1 MKKQQICI
9 LGSTGSIGTQALDVI
24 AFRGCHLE
32 EEIEGRIIYTVE
44 CSNQLS
50 TYGIHQVETDD
61 FCPSHVLSVAI
72 RKMTREKDLATRIVA
87 CLLLGV
93 DVLKLHEHILIVLE
107 AILLQIERYE
117 DAIDV
122 EHQILSIHSVENII
136 GDGESNLALHTMRF
150 AQLTYLIYFVSSYH
164 TLL

>member
-1 MKKQQICI
+1 
-9 LGSTGSIGTQALDVI
+9 
-24 AFRGCHLE
+24 
-32 EEIEGRIIYTVE
+32 
-44 CSNQLS
+44 
-50 TYGIHQVETDD
+50 
-61 FCPSHVLSVAI
+61 
-72 RKMTREKDLATRIVA
+72 MTREKDLATRIVA
-87 CLLLGV
+87 CLLLSV

-107 AILLQIERYE
+107 AILLQIERHE

-136 GDGESNLALHTMRF
+136 GDGESYLALHTMRF